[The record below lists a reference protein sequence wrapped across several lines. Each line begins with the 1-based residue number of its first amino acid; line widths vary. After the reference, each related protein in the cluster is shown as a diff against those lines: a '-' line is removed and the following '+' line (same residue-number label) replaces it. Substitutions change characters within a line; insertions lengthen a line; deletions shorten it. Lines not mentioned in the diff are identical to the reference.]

1 LEHREIYACIESM
14 TEKGKAVDLITVAD
28 ALKNNPE
35 VEKAGGISYLAETS
49 DRLVSR
55 IHLEAKCLS

>member
-1 LEHREIYACIESM
+1 M